1 MGLSPLRRRLG
12 AISSPRFASNLTW
25 VLMFSQLDVFRE
37 ADEDNDERKRGR
49 QDGCAS
55 MRFEV

>member
-1 MGLSPLRRRLG
+1 MG
-12 AISSPRFASNLTW
+12 AISSPRFASSLTW
-25 VLMFSQLDVFRE
+25 VLMFSKLDVFRE

-49 QDGCAS
+49 RDGCAS